1 MSAVV
6 DVTIPTDQFALA
18 ETLDAVPAA
27 TFETVRVAAHGPRGM
42 MRFLWGSAPD
52 LDRLD
57 EALRADSSVE
67 AVSRLSTDSH
77 RALYRVTWRP
87 GIRLL
92 IGIFVQSNGSLLGA
106 TGQSDRWELR
116 VVFPDRAS
124 VSETYDNWRNHGIDP
139 TIRRIN
145 GVTDTVDNGGMAL
158 SPCQH
163 ETLVEAFQLDYYEV
177 PRGITLDGL
186 AAELDISHQALSE
199 RLRRGHRN
207 LIGTTLCESPTLVRH
222 EP

>member
-18 ETLDAVPAA
+18 ETLDAVPEA

-42 MRFLWGSAPD
+42 MRFLWASSSD

-57 EALRADSSVE
+57 AVLREDSTIE
-67 AVSRLSTDSH
+67 DATRLSSDGS

-87 GIRLL
+87 SVRLL
-92 IGIFVQSNGSLLGA
+92 IGIFVQSDGSLLGA
-106 TGQSDRWELR
+106 MGQADRWELR
-116 VVFPDRAS
+116 VVFPDRTS
-124 VSETYDNWRNHGIDP
+124 VSETYDSWRTHGIDP
-139 TIRRIN
+139 SIRRIN
-145 GVTDTVDNGGMAL
+145 GVTDTVHDGGTAL

-163 ETLVEAFQLDYYEV
+163 ETLVEAFRLDYYEV
-177 PRGITLDGL
+177 PRGITLDAL
-186 AAELDISHQALSE
+186 ADELDISHQALSE